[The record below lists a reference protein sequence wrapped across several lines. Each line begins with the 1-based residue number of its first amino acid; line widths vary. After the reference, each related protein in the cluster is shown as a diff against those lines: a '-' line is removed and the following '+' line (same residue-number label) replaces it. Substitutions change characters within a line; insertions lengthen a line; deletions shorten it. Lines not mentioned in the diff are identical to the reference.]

1 MFFNLIFFNKH
12 TIFHYNKLKLQQN
25 DINTKRY
32 TRLKFK
38 QRLLSVKTQKN
49 KTTTKTKQ
57 ATTTTATTTKTPTET
72 YKGKTKQNKNETQP
86 IFPNDFSHVVY
97 LLLHQNLLS
106 TVHLRY

>member
-72 YKGKTKQNKNETQP
+72 YKGKTKQNIKTKPNP
-86 IFPNDFSHVVY
+86 FFRMIFHM
-97 LLLHQNLLS
+97 
-106 TVHLRY
+106 

>member
-57 ATTTTATTTKTPTET
+57 ATTTTATTTTATTTKTPTET
-72 YKGKTKQNKNETQP
+72 YKGKTKQNIKTKPNP
-86 IFPNDFSHVVY
+86 FFRMIFHM
-97 LLLHQNLLS
+97 
-106 TVHLRY
+106 

>member
-1 MFFNLIFFNKH
+1 MFFNLIFSNKH

-32 TRLKFK
+32 TRLKLK

-57 ATTTTATTTKTPTET
+57 ATTTTKTPTET
-72 YKGKTKQNKNETQP
+72 YKGKTKQNIKTRPNP
-86 IFPNDFSHVVY
+86 FFRMIFHM
-97 LLLHQNLLS
+97 
-106 TVHLRY
+106 